1 MASNTRDRI
10 LDSARRRFIDHGY
23 DGTSLRD
30 IAEDLGFTKAALYYH
45 FQTKEQILEALLEP
59 ANSVVTGLLA
69 RLEAADGPQGW
80 ADALYWM
87 IDLLHEHID
96 VFMLMQRNRTVI
108 GQLEGL
114 APLSD
119 HREMHVRI
127 EAAVHHAAADLAGQI
142 RLVAAV
148 ATVTGFDDWAP
159 TLLVESPP
167 DELRA
172 GLKATVAAILG
183 LRPPRGPRPARP
195 TR

>member
-1 MASNTRDRI
+1 MASDTRDRI
-10 LDSARRRFIDHGY
+10 LDSARRRFIDQGY

-59 ANSVVTGLLA
+59 ANNVVTGLLA

-87 IDLLHEHID
+87 IDLLHEHLD
-96 VFMLMQRNRTVI
+96 VFMLMQRNRTAI

-114 APLSD
+114 SPLAD
-119 HREMHVRI
+119 HRQMHVRI
-127 EAAVHHAAADLAGQI
+127 ERAVRHASPDLAGQI

-148 ATVTGFDDWAP
+148 ATITGFDDWAP
-159 TLLVESPP
+159 TLLLESPP
-167 DELRA
+167 EELRA

-183 LRPPRGPRPARP
+183 LRPPPAPRPARR